1 MAVLVSFYAESDDL
15 LQDLAAVLE
24 QGPGDARVGQVV
36 PVEAPQSLNI
46 DLATVAGTLWE
57 ALAAFGT
64 VAGAVE
70 AFVRMGALLRE
81 RKTKGLNHTLE
92 LVGPDGTKLTIQ
104 GTMTPDQVRASL
116 TEFRP
121 ALGGDSPHEA

>member
-1 MAVLVSFYAESDDL
+1 MALLVSFYARSDDL
-15 LQDLAAVLE
+15 LQEVAALLAQEPV
-24 QGPGDARVGQVV
+24 DARVGKVV

-57 ALAAFGT
+57 ALAIFGT
-64 VAGAVE
+64 VAGTVE

-81 RKTKGLNHTLE
+81 RRANGLTHTLE
-92 LVGPDGTKLTIQ
+92 LVGPDGAKLTIQ

-116 TEFRP
+116 AELRSV
-121 ALGGDSPHEA
+121 LGGGSPEQA